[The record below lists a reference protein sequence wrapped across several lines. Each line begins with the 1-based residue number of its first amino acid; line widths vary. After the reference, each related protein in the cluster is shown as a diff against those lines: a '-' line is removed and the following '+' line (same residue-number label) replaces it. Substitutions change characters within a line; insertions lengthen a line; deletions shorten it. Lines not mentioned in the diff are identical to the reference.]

1 MLRRL
6 RKMLNKKEATKDDK
20 LSKPTISLSETLE
33 RFNKLK
39 SKKINLENL
48 QYEVNQIKK
57 EKTKLQI
64 TPSKFGQNSI

>member
-57 EKTKLQI
+57 EKAKLQI